1 MSALPPERKDNE
13 RRTLPAP
20 LGMATETA
28 PSPSAVRSPVIGLES
43 PFGKARA
50 MTFPRTVLVGHG
62 VLSELANTVRQF
74 DFPTRGA
81 VVTGPKTQTLA
92 GARAADIL
100 RDGGFDVRVLLAH
113 ESTNEEVERI
123 GREAEEAGARFL
135 IAVGGGSKIDVTKV
149 VAARHHLPWVSV
161 PTSAAHDGIS
171 SPRASLH
178 DPDRVTSIEA
188 VVPVGVLADTSVIV
202 QAPFRLLASGCAD
215 VLSNVTAVLDWKL
228 ASRLRNEEYSS
239 TGASLAE
246 YAAQEIADHAGLIKP
261 NLEESVWIAIRPLIV
276 AGIAMSVAGSSRPC
290 SGSEHLFSHALDRA
304 AKRPSL
310 HGEQCGVGAI
320 MMMYL
325 HGGDWR
331 RLKGALHTIG
341 APTTAREL
349 GVSSDEII
357 QALVGAHKVRP
368 ERYTILGDNGL
379 TREAAER
386 LATVTGVLG

>member
-1 MSALPPERKDNE
+1 MSEPRPHGKDNE
-13 RRTLPAP
+13 RWALPGR
-20 LGMATETA
+20 LTMATEPAPAPTA
-28 PSPSAVRSPVIGLES
+28 GRSPMIGLES

-50 MTFPRTVLVGHG
+50 MTFPRTVLAGHG
-62 VLSELANTVRQF
+62 VLTELAATVRQF
-74 DFPTRGA
+74 DFPTKGA
-81 VVTGPKTQTLA
+81 VVTGEHTQKLA
-92 GARAADIL
+92 GTRAAEIL
-100 RDGGFDVRVLLAH
+100 RDGGFDVSVLLAH
-113 ESTNEEVERI
+113 EATNEEVERI
-123 GREAEEAGARFL
+123 GHEVTETGARFL
-135 IAVGGGSKIDVTKV
+135 VAVGGGSKIDVTKV
-149 VAARHHLPWVSV
+149 VAARHRIPWVSV
-161 PTSAAHDGIS
+161 PTSAAHDGIA

-178 DPDRVTSIEA
+178 DPDRVASIEA
-188 VVPVGVLADTSVIV
+188 VVPVGVLADTSIIV

-228 ASRLRNEEYSS
+228 AARLRNEEYSS
-239 TGASLAE
+239 TAATLAE
-246 YAAQEIADHAGLIKP
+246 YTAQEIIDHAQLIKP
-261 NLEESVWIAIRPLIV
+261 NLEESAWIAIRPLIV

-331 RLKGALHTIG
+331 RLRTALHTIG

-349 GVSSDEII
+349 GVSPGEIVD
-357 QALVGAHKVRP
+357 ALVGAHRMRP

-379 TREAAER
+379 TREAADR
-386 LATVTGVLG
+386 LATATGVIG

>member
-1 MSALPPERKDNE
+1 
-13 RRTLPAP
+13 
-20 LGMATETA
+20 MATEPD
-28 PSPSAVRSPVIGLES
+28 PSPAPPRAPPVDLES

-50 MTFPRTVLVGHG
+50 MTFPRTVLAGHG
-62 VLSELANTVRQF
+62 VLGALATTVRQF

-81 VVTGPKTQTLA
+81 VITGPKTRELA
-92 GARAADIL
+92 GARAAEIL
-100 RDGGFDVRVLLAH
+100 RDGGFDVEMLLAH
-113 ESTNEEVERI
+113 DATNAEVDRI
-123 GREAEEAGARFL
+123 GRAVVDAGARFL

-149 VAARHHLPWVSV
+149 VAARHRIPWVSV

-178 DPDRVTSIEA
+178 DAERVASIEA
-188 VVPVGVLADTSVIV
+188 VVPVGVLADTTVIV

-228 ASRLRNEEYSS
+228 AARLRNEEFSS
-239 TGASLAE
+239 TAATLAE
-246 YAAQEIADHAGLIKP
+246 YAAREIADHAELIKP

-304 AKRPSL
+304 ASHPSL

-331 RLKGALHTIG
+331 SLRAALRTIG
-341 APTTAREL
+341 APTTARDL
-349 GVSSDEII
+349 GVSADEVI
-357 QALVGAHKVRP
+357 QALVEAHKVRA

-379 TREAAER
+379 TREAAEK